1 MTETTLQVGVLDDY
15 QNAAREF
22 GPWSE
27 LGDAVDVTVFT
38 DHVAGL
44 DALAE
49 RLAPFDV
56 VVAMRERT
64 RFPREVLQRL
74 PRLRLLVSTGM
85 GTAHIDVGAAKGL
98 GITGAGTGGR
108 RQPAAGRRRGG

>member
-27 LGDAVDVTVFT
+27 LGDAAEVTVFT
-38 DHVAGL
+38 DHVAGP

-64 RFPREVLQRL
+64 RFPREVLTR
-74 PRLRLLVSTGM
+74 
-85 GTAHIDVGAAKGL
+85 
-98 GITGAGTGGR
+98 
-108 RQPAAGRRRGG
+108 